1 MGLAGCGAIV
11 ALLAL
16 TTSCATNTSVGEF
29 ARFDHASDLNTYTLK
44 RVGVLPFTGTGL
56 EAETARECAE
66 AFASAL
72 ARESSFEVRVLDP
85 RDLEEVP
92 RSETFRR
99 GWTQPATPI
108 ELAKRYGLDAVV
120 VGDVRRAQWFPP
132 QRLDLSVDLIAVET
146 GVPIWSG
153 SVDLDS
159 GDERVRTAL
168 KRWYRHER
176 RGEDARGETWE
187 LYLLSPR
194 LFFEFAAAQTAR
206 GW

>member
-1 MGLAGCGAIV
+1 MSYTDGMSVPPVSMSAVRDDDFEREDPLYASGKRENGTSWTILNGDSKEVASTLAPASINCVI
-11 ALLAL
+11 
-16 TTSCATNTSVGEF
+16 TSPPYYWQRDYEVDGQF
-29 ARFDHASDLNTYTLK
+29 
-44 RVGVLPFTGTGL
+44 GL
-56 EAETARECAE
+56 EPTIDGYVENLR
-66 AFASAL
+66 
-72 ARESSFEVRVLDP
+72 
-85 RDLEEVP
+85 
-92 RSETFRR
+92 ETFA
-99 GWTQPATPI
+99 ATPI

-120 VGDVRRAQWFPP
+120 IGDVRRAQWFPP

-146 GVPIWSG
+146 GLPIWSG

-206 GW
+206 GF

>member
-1 MGLAGCGAIV
+1 MLFAS
-11 ALLAL
+11 
-16 TTSCATNTSVGEF
+16 SCATNTSVDGF
-29 ARFDHASDLNTYTLK
+29 ARFDHATDLDTYSLK

-56 EAETARECAE
+56 EASTARDCAE

-72 ARESSFEVRVLDP
+72 AREANFEVRVLDP

-92 RSETFRR
+92 KSETFRR
-99 GWTQPATPI
+99 GWTHPATPI

-120 VGDVRRAQWFPP
+120 IGDVRRAQWFPP

-176 RGEDARGETWE
+176 RGDDARGETWE

-206 GW
+206 GF